1 MTHHLTVQNTRRYLV
16 NKEEIDNGFS
26 MIQRNYIIINTFI
39 NNVQFTN
46 KEKENI
52 VKLWIKISEY
62 KPYKEY
68 IKIIENKSKELE
80 KKKVTLWAR
89 EVEC

>member
-1 MTHHLTVQNTRRYLV
+1 M

>member
-1 MTHHLTVQNTRRYLV
+1 V